1 MFQSIKMY
9 IYGAIAA
16 VGLFLVGML
25 KFRTHQKE
33 NLEKELKVAEHN
45 NEVIVEKTNKE
56 KEINKA
62 LSEAKQKADEVENE
76 NNKRASTRTR
86 PSGNFGDTRLRNKD

>member
-25 KFRTHQKE
+25 KYLSSK
-33 NLEKELKVAEHN
+33 NDKLEKEV
-45 NEVIVEKTNKE
+45 
-56 KEINKA
+56 EINKQNVIVLEKKEA
-62 LSEAKQKADEVENE
+62 VRKDVDKAIDQVREEAKVIQNE
-76 NNKRASTRTR
+76 INDKRDKKMR
-86 PSGNFGDTRLRNKD
+86 PSVGDKFGDPRI